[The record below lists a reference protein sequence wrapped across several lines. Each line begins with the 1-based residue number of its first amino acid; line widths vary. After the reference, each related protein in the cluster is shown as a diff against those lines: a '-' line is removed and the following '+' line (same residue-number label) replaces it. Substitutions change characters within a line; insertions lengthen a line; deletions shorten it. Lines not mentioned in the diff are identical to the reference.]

1 MPRTL
6 ILALFLLATL
16 GGCTLL
22 TNDLLV
28 EPSEPAKP
36 EVVEYTTLQQWLRMH
51 QHVTDMSP
59 ERAQA
64 ALARRS
70 PPTKPRQMYYY
81 ALLSQQTQLY
91 DGWTKARDTFRALRE
106 IESLSTE
113 QKQLAGILEEYNQT
127 RINWHQRHSKLQR
140 DYGEQQKQLVVSEN
154 ETAELEQKIQALTD
168 LEEAISTRKE
178 Q

>member
-1 MPRTL
+1 MSRTL
-6 ILALFLLATL
+6 TAIVFIVVSL
-16 GGCTLL
+16 GGCTLQ
-22 TNDLLV
+22 TSNRVV
-28 EPSEPAKP
+28 ESTEPAEP

-64 ALARRS
+64 ALARRGN
-70 PPTKPRQMYYY
+70 PAKPRQMYYY
-81 ALLSQQTQLY
+81 ALLSQQTHLY
-91 DGWTKARDTFRALRE
+91 DGWTKARDTFRTLRE
-106 IESLSTE
+106 NKNLSTE
-113 QKQLAGILEEYNQT
+113 QRQLAGILEQYNQT

-140 DYGEQQKQLVVSEN
+140 DYGEQQKQLFAAEN
-154 ETAELEQKIQALTD
+154 ETTELEQKIQALTD